1 MASLGG
7 FVGGLY
13 VAKPICQ
20 PVALE
25 PSASGGV
32 AAEPICQPVALTFEP
47 VAAGSDCAPTGARAP
62 PTDQESET
70 REYKNI
76 EAVEARVASLEEKVT
91 ELTGVLE
98 LLYTEFSMMRN
109 DISQHKQALR
119 GILHGVISASEHI
132 QNPASKDLMFDRPDF
147 MANLNF
153 DKSDKAPDKAVKSDK
168 APDKAV
174 KSMKKKSESMKS
186 TGGDQR
192 LGYV

>member
-7 FVGGLY
+7 FVGGT
-13 VAKPICQ
+13 KPIYQ

-32 AAEPICQPVALTFEP
+32 AVAGNPVALTSEP

-62 PTDQESET
+62 PTDQET

-119 GILHGVISASEHI
+119 GILHGVISASDHI

-153 DKSDKAPDKAVKSDK
+153 DKSDKA
-168 APDKAV
+168 V